1 MLDDLRGHA
10 PHLVITDPDIMAGY
24 CRDQSRLTESGLPIA
39 VLAPATT
46 AEVSTCLKWASS
58 HGVPVVPRG
67 LGSGLSG
74 GANAV
79 AGGVVL
85 SLHRMNRIKDL
96 DAREHLAVVE
106 PGVITAQLRSAVSA
120 VGLFYPPDPGSVE
133 FCSIGGNVATN
144 AGGMC
149 CVKYGVTGDFVEA
162 LEIVLADGQILRTGG
177 RTVKGVAGLDL
188 TSLFVGSEGTL
199 GVVTEVTVRLRSQPS
214 GPLQT
219 LAATFAD
226 LGAAG
231 RVVTAIVAE
240 GLRPSLLE
248 ILDRT
253 TIQAVNQ
260 LVPMGLEDCAALLLV
275 QIDDADDSILAR
287 IESLCAA
294 AGADDLIRSES
305 PQEADML
312 LEARRMALP
321 ALERLGDW
329 LLDDVCVPCHRI
341 AELLESIE
349 QISDDTGLRI
359 GVFGHAGDGNLHPTI
374 IYDASEPEQC
384 DLAAAAFDRITAAA
398 LGLGGTI
405 TGEHG
410 VGRLKM
416 GWLKRELDPVA
427 FSLHGEIKH
436 ALDPKGILNPES
448 SVARSESIA
457 GHGQLN
463 SPAKDPALLLGEYS
477 A

>member
-1 MLDDLRGHA
+1 
-10 PHLVITDPDIMAGY
+10 MAGY
-24 CRDQSRLTESGLPIA
+24 CRDQSRLTGSGLPLA

-46 AEVSTCLKWASS
+46 AEVSACLRWASS
-58 HGVPVVPRG
+58 HRVPVVPRG

-79 AGGVVL
+79 SGGVVL
-85 SLHRMNRIKDL
+85 SLHRMNRIKDV

-162 LEIVLADGQILRTGG
+162 LEVVLADGQTLRTGG

-199 GVVTEVTVRLRSQPS
+199 GVVTEVTLRLRTLPS

-219 LAATFAD
+219 LAATFRD

-260 LVPMGLEDCAALLLV
+260 LVPMGLEDSAALLLV
-275 QIDDADDSILAR
+275 QIDDADDSILTR
-287 IESLCAA
+287 IEALCAA
-294 AGADDLIRSES
+294 AEATDLIRSES

-312 LEARRMALP
+312 LEARRLALP
-321 ALERLGDW
+321 ALEQLGDW

-341 AELLESIE
+341 ADLLDSIE
-349 QISDDTGLRI
+349 QVSDDTGLRI

-384 DLAAAAFDRITAAA
+384 NRAAAAFDRITAAA
-398 LGLGGTI
+398 LDLGGTI

-410 VGRLKM
+410 VGRLKLE
-416 GWLKRELDPVA
+416 WLQRELDPVA
-427 FSLHGEIKH
+427 FSLQGAIKH
-436 ALDPKGILNPES
+436 ALDPAGILNPAS
-448 SVARSESIA
+448 SVGRSGAIG
-457 GHGQLN
+457 GHSQADR
-463 SPAKDPALLLGEYS
+463 SAKDPALLIGEHG